1 MPIDS
6 DQNVTVLGLG
16 YIGLPTAALI
26 ARSGSKVT
34 GVDVSKHVVE
44 TVNSGKVHIEE
55 VDLDGLVQGVVS
67 RGSLVAST
75 KVAPADVFV
84 IAVPTPHDDEHRP
97 DISHVLS
104 AARAIAPQLVPGNL
118 VILESTSPVGTTEKV
133 AALLASCAPTSR
145 FRAPAPAPPT
155 SSSPI
160 APSACCRG
168 ASSSSWSTMTAA
180 SAGSPRAARA
190 VR

>member
-1 MPIDS
+1 MPIDT
-6 DQNVTVLGLG
+6 QQTVTVLGLG

-26 ARSGSKVT
+26 ARSGCKVT
-34 GVDVSKHVVE
+34 GVDVSRNVVD

-67 RGSLVAST
+67 RGALVASVD
-75 KVAPADVFV
+75 VAPADTFV

-104 AARAIAPQLVPGNL
+104 TARAIAPKLEAGNL

-133 AALLASCAPTSR
+133 AALLAELRPDLKV
-145 FRAPAPAPPT
+145 PG
-155 SSSPI
+155 
-160 APSACCRG
+160 ACIG
-168 ASSSSWSTMTAA
+168 AADIFVA
-180 SAGSPRAARA
+180 
-190 VR
+190 